1 MKKKII
7 CLLVII
13 VTLSMIAVLVTA
25 LPHNNTLTS
34 FFKLVDSNTTYF
46 DTEYGEYPS
55 IAGIFNGTIK
65 PLHEIQISGIYT
77 YPCIGTGGHSEY
89 IKIWNERGIVA
100 EANWS
105 GYQSDWHNIT
115 FSKPVTLLANKTYN
129 CTIRTGSYPQIRHT
143 KSLRTLDGWLN
154 CSSYI
159 DINGNIYNDWIPCI
173 KLWN

>member
-1 MKKKII
+1 M
-7 CLLVII
+7 
-13 VTLSMIAVLVTA
+13 SMIAVLATA

-34 FFKLVDSNTTYF
+34 IFKLVHSNTTYF
-46 DTEYGEYPS
+46 DTKHGEYPS
-55 IAGIFNGTIK
+55 IAGTFNGTIK

-89 IKIWNERGIVA
+89 IKIWNETGIVA

-115 FSKPVTLLANKTYN
+115 FSKQVTLLANKTYN
-129 CTIRTGSYPQIRHT
+129 YTIRTGSYPQIRHT
-143 KSLRTLDGWLN
+143 KSLRTTDGWLN

-159 DINGNIYNDWIPCI
+159 DINGNIYHDWIPCI
-173 KLWN
+173 KLWK